1 MPPPLLLNDGTEMP
15 QIAYGLYQV
24 PKEDAA
30 RCVADAIKAGY
41 AHFDGAAFY
50 DNEREAGLS
59 LTEECW
65 YTTKVW
71 TTDSTFEDAVASV
84 KRSRA
89 ELGLSLIHI

>member
-1 MPPPLLLNDGTEMP
+1 MLPRAAAPIFRTRREVPQPHAIDAKMPPPMLLNDGTEMP

-24 PKEDAA
+24 KKDEAT

-65 YTTKVW
+65 YTT
-71 TTDSTFEDAVASV
+71 
-84 KRSRA
+84 
-89 ELGLSLIHI
+89 